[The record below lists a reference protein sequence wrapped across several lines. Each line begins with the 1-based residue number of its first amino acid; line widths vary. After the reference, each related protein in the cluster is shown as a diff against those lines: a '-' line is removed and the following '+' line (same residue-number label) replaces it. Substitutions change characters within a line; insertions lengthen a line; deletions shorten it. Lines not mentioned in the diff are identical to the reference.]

1 MRICPHVKFDA
12 KTSRDTARRPV
23 FQKTQR
29 DAKTRS
35 PALTPVINETPAGH
49 KPDQSTQ
56 YHLYCTFPLIK
67 SQGNFLIFVYGGG
80 TEVRRTQTKIRAAQ
94 TGSAEIM
101 VYAYRLDAANRQI
114 GICRAGGAAALAPRT
129 CEGGVPA
136 LAQGRGEYEFP
147 EAKRKKYYLSVF
159 AVLIPRS
166 FFVKEMWVTDSPRHQ
181 FANWWHPPHKCGGQ
195 GRVPHPPAHH
205 ATNSSTNSQFVDL
218 LF

>member
-56 YHLYCTFPLIK
+56 YRLYCTFPLIK

-129 CEGGVPA
+129 CAGGAPA
-136 LAQGRGEYEFP
+136 LAQGRGECEWP
-147 EAKRKKYYLSVF
+147 EAKRKKALPVCLCRPYS
-159 AVLIPRS
+159 S
-166 FFVKEMWVTDSPRHQ
+166 FFFCERDVG
-181 FANWWHPPHKCGGQ
+181 NGLPPPPVCEL
-195 GRVPHPPAHH
+195 VPLP
-205 ATNSSTNSQFVDL
+205 S
-218 LF
+218 

>member
-67 SQGNFLIFVYGGG
+67 SQGNFRIFVCQGREFSRRRNPAARFGSGGNILSEYRYNSE
-80 TEVRRTQTKIRAAQ
+80 TDSLEFRLSAKRTA
-94 TGSAEIM
+94 
-101 VYAYRLDAANRQI
+101 RQI
-114 GICRAGGAAALAPRT
+114 PGFSTARVRQKIHRSAADECFSASLAGNP
-129 CEGGVPA
+129 
-136 LAQGRGEYEFP
+136 
-147 EAKRKKYYLSVF
+147 
-159 AVLIPRS
+159 VLICPAWDG
-166 FFVKEMWVTDSPRHQ
+166 FPPPGIQTPMGPDGKPSPTIP
-181 FANWWHPPHKCGGQ
+181 F
-195 GRVPHPPAHH
+195 
-205 ATNSSTNSQFVDL
+205 
-218 LF
+218 

>member
-12 KTSRDTARRPV
+12 KTSRGTARRPV

-80 TEVRRTQTKIRAAQ
+80 TGVRQTRKKSAPPGWEARKSWFMHIGLTQQRDKLVFGGPSERVIANPNSRSLRTSPQ
-94 TGSAEIM
+94 TGVA
-101 VYAYRLDAANRQI
+101 
-114 GICRAGGAAALAPRT
+114 
-129 CEGGVPA
+129 
-136 LAQGRGEYEFP
+136 
-147 EAKRKKYYLSVF
+147 
-159 AVLIPRS
+159 IPRIEAPFLDNIQADS
-166 FFVKEMWVTDSPRHQ
+166 GKRVKGNVLYDDKIPGIRWRFPHQ
-181 FANWWHPPHKCGGQ
+181 FANWFGMTVLFDALASFCKF
-195 GRVPHPPAHH
+195 
-205 ATNSSTNSQFVDL
+205 QFPTL
-218 LF
+218 LR

>member
-49 KPDQSTQ
+49 KPNQSTQ

-80 TEVRRTQTKIRAAQ
+80 TQVGRREQKIRAAQ
-94 TGSAEIM
+94 TVGAEIM

-114 GICRAGGAAALAPRT
+114 GICRTVRTCHSEPVRTLVWESPSKSEQPIVIQAFLPAISRNSSMRNGASNRGIATPVCALARND
-129 CEGGVPA
+129 
-136 LAQGRGEYEFP
+136 REFDTAP
-147 EAKRKKYYLSVF
+147 VG
-159 AVLIPRS
+159 P
-166 FFVKEMWVTDSPRHQ
+166 
-181 FANWWHPPHKCGGQ
+181 
-195 GRVPHPPAHH
+195 
-205 ATNSSTNSQFVDL
+205 TNSNL
-218 LF
+218 